1 MASRRDVR
9 PATREMVEAVV
20 RAGVPQD
27 AVAKA
32 RFFGAVPG
40 GYAEGDVVLG
50 VRVPVLRALAR
61 DRRRQ
66 VGLVEVEELLEDDVH
81 EVRLLGAI
89 LLVELYKLGDD
100 TRRAEVVDVV
110 LRRAERL
117 DNWDLVDTVAPFT
130 LGPFLRDRP
139 RERSVLD
146 RLAASESLWRRRLAI
161 VGTFG
166 LIRAGEFDD
175 TLRLAAKLL
184 DDPHHLIHKATGWML
199 REVGARDRPA
209 LDGFLDRHAAEMPL
223 VMLRYALEKH
233 TPDERR
239 NYLLVRSASTGRAGR
254 SVGPVAIHTA

>member
-1 MASRRDVR
+1 MSSRRN
-9 PATREMVEAVV
+9 AELVEAVL

-40 GYAEGDVVLG
+40 GYAEGDVVIG

-61 DRRRQ
+61 DWRRR
-66 VGLVEVEELLEDDVH
+66 VGLIEVEELLEDDVH

-100 TRRAEVVDVV
+100 SGRAAVVEVV

-117 DNWDLVDTVAPFT
+117 DNWDLVDTVAPYT
-130 LGPFLRDRP
+130 LGPYLRDRP
-139 RERSVLD
+139 EERPVLD

-166 LIRAGEFDD
+166 LIRAGEFGD

-199 REVGARDRPA
+199 REVGLRDLA
-209 LDGFLDRHAAEMPL
+209 VLNGFLDAHAPEMPRI
-223 VMLRYALEKH
+223 MLRYALEKH
-233 TPDERR
+233 TPEARSR
-239 NYLLVRSASTGRAGR
+239 YLAAR
-254 SVGPVAIHTA
+254 